1 MARPAAYLGRSEQ
14 KANIPG
20 AHPPPAPPQT
30 SVKLPTDRVQPGLRA
45 LVRDR
50 AENRPGVY
58 AFVGPRDE
66 ILYVGKSV
74 RVRARL
80 LSYFR
85 SPLPSKAGELMRTA
99 RDVRWSYTPNEFEAL
114 LLELRM
120 IRRLRPRFN
129 TRHRRERRFAWIRL
143 TPGPAPRLAAAR
155 APRPDGSRYFGPLP
169 AGRGLPRSLRD
180 LAHAVGLRDCP
191 DSTPIHF
198 ADQLDLLSPARAPA
212 CLRGETGS
220 CPAPCAGR
228 VSVDEYRTRV
238 ETAVAFLE
246 GRSHEPLRRLSAG
259 LEVAAGSR
267 EYELAAR
274 LRDRIQRITDLRA
287 RILTFSQELR
297 RLDLVYRPPASPGT
311 GRSYLIVAGRVRLA
325 WDDGGRPLR
334 LGSGFG
340 EGRPEAGA
348 ECRTPVGQGRIALRD
363 QIRRLAL
370 EPGPVPATL
379 SAGEREELFLV
390 IRWFRQNPG
399 ELAHTRSIPG
409 RARGRSGGDPKA

>member
-1 MARPAAYLGRSEQ
+1 
-14 KANIPG
+14 
-20 AHPPPAPPQT
+20 
-30 SVKLPTDRVQPGLRA
+30 VKLPTDRVQPHLRE

-58 AFVGPRDE
+58 AFVGPREE

-74 RVRARL
+74 RIRARL

-85 SPLPSKAGELMRTA
+85 RPLPSKESELIRTA
-99 RDVRWSYTPNEFEAL
+99 RDVRWDYTPNEFEAL

-143 TPGPAPRLAAAR
+143 TSGPAPRLAAAR
-155 APRPDGSRYFGPLP
+155 APRPDGSRYFGPIP
-169 AGRGLPRSLRD
+169 AGRELPRSLRD
-180 LAHAVGLRDCP
+180 LAHAIGLRDCP

-198 ADQLDLLSPARAPA
+198 ADQLDILSPARAPA

-228 VSVDEYRTRV
+228 VSVDGYRARV

-246 GRSHEPLRRLSAG
+246 GRSEEPLRRLGAR
-259 LEVAAGSR
+259 LEAAAGNR

-274 LRDRIQRITDLRA
+274 LRDRIQRITDVQS
-287 RILTFSQELR
+287 RILTFSQELG
-297 RLDLVYRPPASPGT
+297 RLDLVYRPPATDGT
-311 GRSYLIVAGRVRLA
+311 ERSYLIVAGRVRLV
-325 WDDGGRPLR
+325 WNDDGRVLR
-334 LGSGFG
+334 VGGGFG
-340 EGRPEAGA
+340 VDRREVGAGHRKA
-348 ECRTPVGQGRIALRD
+348 LKEDRAGLRD
-363 QIRRLAL
+363 QIRRLAM

-390 IRWFRQNPG
+390 IRWFRQNP
-399 ELAHTRSIPG
+399 EEFEHTRSIQT
-409 RARGRSGGDPKA
+409 AAGDPTATRY